1 MCASDH
7 CTLLKYALV
16 VKRMP
21 NSLMSVLD
29 NPVQVVN
36 FIKASHLNFK
46 LFKLL
51 CNDMCIWYETLI
63 FHMTVRWLSP
73 GKVLMTVL

>member
-1 MCASDH
+1 MYTSDQ
-7 CTLLKYALV
+7 CTLLKHALV

-21 NSLMSVLD
+21 NSLISVLD
-29 NPVQVVN
+29 NPVQVVS

-51 CNDMCIWYETLI
+51 CSDMCIGYETLI
-63 FHMTVRWLSP
+63 FHINICWLSP